1 MKYCPNLECPGRSS
15 GRSVPE
21 YRDDIEQC
29 GECGTE
35 LSSEPPPEPPA
46 EAAQEGVVVQ
56 DYFDTESAHLAAAAL
71 QAAGIPAYVDD
82 RAPSVLPHLAA
93 ARTEVRV
100 VVPQRDAD
108 RARDIL
114 VEGAS
119 SELESVP
126 ESGFPLDPGE
136 RCPACGSDDIESRR
150 FAFPEGLAAR
160 IGLGVALVLLV
171 FVGRLGGLLTLLVV
185 LFVYNWIFGLAWRC
199 RACGQT
205 WRARSRPAGG

>member
-1 MKYCPNLECPGRSS
+1 MRA
-15 GRSVPE
+15 PE

-29 GECGTE
+29 GECGAE
-35 LSSEPPPEPPA
+35 LSSEPLPEPSA
-46 EAAQEGVVVQ
+46 EPAQEGVVVQ

-100 VVPQRDAD
+100 VVPREDAE
-108 RARDIL
+108 RARDVL

-119 SELESVP
+119 AELESVP
-126 ESGFPLDPGE
+126 ESALPVDPAE

-150 FAFPEGLAAR
+150 FAFPEGVAAR

-171 FVGRLGGLLTLLVV
+171 LIGRLGGLLTLLVL
-185 LFVYNWIFGLAWRC
+185 LFVYNWIFGLGWRC
-199 RACGQT
+199 RACGHA
-205 WRARSRPAGG
+205 WRSRSRSAGA